1 VDGPSRL
8 FGKDRYVTT
17 APLEDQRRLL
27 DVQALD
33 TRAAQI
39 AHRRRTLPALA
50 RIAELEARLADVDSS
65 RIASRTALSDLKRE
79 VTKADA
85 DVEQVRVRAAR
96 DQARLDAGT
105 GTAKDLQAIT
115 SELTA
120 LTRRQAELEEVELE
134 VMERL
139 EAHESV
145 LAELNSAAAVI
156 EAQKAEAVAERDADL
171 AVLTTELA
179 ALEIDRETK
188 AEGLDAS
195 LVKLY
200 DRLRVQSGGLGAAAL
215 RGRRCDGCRL
225 ELNPMDVEAI
235 RKAAPEQ
242 VVLCEECGRIL
253 VRLPEPAKG

>member
-1 VDGPSRL
+1 M
-8 FGKDRYVTT
+8 TT

-156 EAQKAEAVAERDADL
+156 EAQKAEAEAERDADL

-188 AEGLDAS
+188 AEGLDAG

-200 DRLRVQSGGLGAAAL
+200 DRLRAQSGGLGAAAL

>member
-1 VDGPSRL
+1 M
-8 FGKDRYVTT
+8 TT

-27 DVQALD
+27 EVQALD

-39 AHRRRTLPALA
+39 AHRQRTLPAIA
-50 RIAELEARLADVDSS
+50 RITELDARLADVDAS
-65 RIASRTALSDLKRE
+65 RVASRTALSDLKRE

-120 LTRRQAELEEVELE
+120 LGRRQAELEEVELE

-171 AVLTTELA
+171 AVLTAELV
-179 ALEIDRETK
+179 ALEVDRAAK
-188 AEGLDAS
+188 AEGLDAG

-200 DRLRVQSGGLGAAAL
+200 DRLRAQSGGLGAAAL
-215 RGRRCDGCRL
+215 RGRRCEGCRL

-253 VRLPEPAKG
+253 VRLPEPVRG

>member
-1 VDGPSRL
+1 
-8 FGKDRYVTT
+8 VTT

-50 RIAELEARLADVDSS
+50 RIAELEVRLADVDAS
-65 RIASRTALSDLKRE
+65 RIASRTALSDLRRE

-85 DVEQVRVRAAR
+85 DVEQVRSRAAR
-96 DQARLDAGT
+96 DQGRLDAGT

-120 LTRRQAELEEVELE
+120 LTRRQSELEEVELE

-156 EAQKAEAVAERDADL
+156 EAQQAEAVAERDAAL
-171 AVLTTELA
+171 AVLDEELA
-179 ALEIDRETK
+179 ALDIDRVAK
-188 AEGLDAS
+188 ADGLDAG
-195 LVKLY
+195 LLKLY
-200 DRLRVQSGGLGAAAL
+200 DRLREQSGGLGAAAL
-215 RGRRCDGCRL
+215 RGRRCEGCRL
-225 ELNPMDVEAI
+225 ELNPTDVAAI
-235 RKAAPEQ
+235 RKAPPEQ